1 MNLAIVVPVICIIV
15 LMFCNVPVWIAMFAG
30 VLPYFMGLN
39 NFGFA
44 AGTAIQRLVAT
55 METTSYLAIPYFV
68 TAGAIMNYSGI
79 SKRLLD
85 LADALIGHVTGG
97 LGHVNVLLS
106 VFMGGISG
114 SAAADAAME
123 CKILVPEMVRKGYSK
138 DFSAAVTLAS
148 SLITPIIPPGMGLI
162 VYAMLAEVSVGRMFA
177 AGYLPGFLTAALMMV
192 LVYVISKK
200 HGYKGSREKMASPKE
215 IGKLMLDGFWAL
227 IIPFGLLMALRSGM
241 FSANEAGAFCAVYAL
256 IIGAFVYKELKP
268 EHLWPILKESFL
280 GTATVMMTICG
291 AVAMSYWMNA
301 ERIPNMLAQLIVQ
314 SGISATGFTLLVVLI
329 LLIMGMF
336 MTSGLTIMTPLLV
349 PIASA
354 LNIDLIHFGMV
365 MVFTLGIG
373 NMSPPFGIVLYQVS
387 SLLDMKLERLVKASF
402 PFLVLMVGCAVL
414 YALVPWFSTWLPAE
428 KMGIRNAPMLMRNR
442 ISVFLGFS
450 ATSMLD
456 ASLLP

>member
-1 MNLAIVVPVICIIV
+1 MNPAILIPVLCIVI
-15 LMFCNVPVWIAMFAG
+15 LMLCNVPVWIAMFAG
-30 VLPYFMGLN
+30 VLPYFISLN
-39 NFGFA
+39 HFGFA

-85 LADALIGHVTGG
+85 FADALIGHLTGG

-123 CKILVPEMVRKGYSK
+123 CKMLVPEMERKGYSK
-138 DFSAAVTLAS
+138 EFSAAVTLAS

-177 AGYLPGFLTAALMMV
+177 AGYLPGFLTAILMMI

-200 HGYKGSREKMASPKE
+200 HGYKGSREKMAPAKE
-215 IGKLMLDGFWAL
+215 ILKLALDGFWAL

-268 EHLWPILKESFL
+268 KHIWPILKESFL

-291 AVAMSYWMNA
+291 AMAMSYWLNV
-301 ERIPNMLAQLIVQ
+301 ERIPNMLAQVIVQ
-314 SGISATGFTLLVVLI
+314 SGLSATGFLLLVVVM
-329 LLIMGMF
+329 LLIFGMF
-336 MTSGLTIMTPLLV
+336 MTSGITILAPLLV
-349 PIASA
+349 PIAAA
-354 LNIDLIHFGMV
+354 LKIDLIHFGMV

-387 SLLDMKLERLVKASF
+387 SLLQIKLEKLIKASF
-402 PFLVLMVGCAVL
+402 PFLVLMIVCALL
-414 YALVPWFSTWLPAE
+414 YALFPWFSTFLPAVLY
-428 KMGIRNAPMLMRNR
+428 G
-442 ISVFLGFS
+442 
-450 ATSMLD
+450 
-456 ASLLP
+456 

>member
-1 MNLAIVVPVICIIV
+1 MNLAIVVPVICIVI

-123 CKILVPEMVRKGYSK
+123 CKILVPEMERKGYSK

-177 AGYLPGFLTAALMMV
+177 AGYLPGFLTAALMMI

-200 HGYKGSREKMASPKE
+200 HGYKGSREKMASLKE

-227 IIPFGLLMALRSGM
+227 IIPFGLLMALRSGV

-268 EHLWPILKESFL
+268 EHVWPILKESFL

-301 ERIPNMLAQLIVQ
+301 ERIPNMLAQLIVR
-314 SGISATGFTLLVVLI
+314 SGISATGFNMLVVLI

-336 MTSGLTIMTPLLV
+336 MTSGITIMTPLLV

-414 YALVPWFSTWLPAE
+414 YALVPWFSTWLPAVLY
-428 KMGIRNAPMLMRNR
+428 G
-442 ISVFLGFS
+442 
-450 ATSMLD
+450 
-456 ASLLP
+456 

>member
-1 MNLAIVVPVICIIV
+1 MNPAILIPVLCIV
-15 LMFCNVPVWIAMFAG
+15 LLMLCNVPVWIAMFAG
-30 VLPYFMGLN
+30 VLPYFIGLN

-85 LADALIGHVTGG
+85 FADALIGHLTGG

-123 CKILVPEMVRKGYSK
+123 CKMLVPEMERKGYSRE
-138 DFSAAVTLAS
+138 FSAAVTLAS

-177 AGYLPGFLTAALMMV
+177 AGYFPGFLTAFFMML
-192 LVYVISKK
+192 LVYAISKK
-200 HGYKGSREKMASPKE
+200 HGYKGSREKIAPARE
-215 IGKLMLDGFWAL
+215 ILKLALDGFWAL
-227 IIPFGLLMALRSGM
+227 IIPFGLLMALRSGV

-268 EHLWPILKESFL
+268 EHIWPILKESFL
-280 GTATVMMTICG
+280 GTDTVMMTICG
-291 AVAMSYWMNA
+291 AMAMSYWLNV
-301 ERIPNMLAQLIVQ
+301 ERIPNMLAQVIVQ
-314 SGISATGFTLLVVLI
+314 SGLSATGFLLLVVVM
-329 LLIMGMF
+329 LLIFGMF
-336 MTSGLTIMTPLLV
+336 MTSGITILAPLLV
-349 PIASA
+349 PIAAA
-354 LNIDLIHFGMV
+354 LKIDLIHFGLV

-387 SLLDMKLERLVKASF
+387 SLLQIKLEKLIKASF
-402 PFLVLMVGCAVL
+402 PFLILMVLCALL
-414 YALVPWFSTWLPAE
+414 YALVPWFSTFLPAVLY
-428 KMGIRNAPMLMRNR
+428 G
-442 ISVFLGFS
+442 
-450 ATSMLD
+450 
-456 ASLLP
+456 

>member
-1 MNLAIVVPVICIIV
+1 MNLAIVVPVICIVI

-123 CKILVPEMVRKGYSK
+123 CKILVPEMERKGYSK

-177 AGYLPGFLTAALMMV
+177 AGYLPGFLTAALMMI

-200 HGYKGSREKMASPKE
+200 HGYKGSREKMASLKE

-227 IIPFGLLMALRSGM
+227 IIPFGLLMALRSGV

-301 ERIPNMLAQLIVQ
+301 ERIPNMLAQMIVR
-314 SGISATGFTLLVVLI
+314 SGISATGFNMLVVLI

-336 MTSGLTIMTPLLV
+336 MTSGITIMTPLLV

-373 NMSPPFGIVLYQVS
+373 NMSPPFGIVLYQIS

-414 YALVPWFSTWLPAE
+414 YALVPWFSTWLPAVLY
-428 KMGIRNAPMLMRNR
+428 G
-442 ISVFLGFS
+442 
-450 ATSMLD
+450 
-456 ASLLP
+456 